1 MSKHEKCVDKNVVG
15 RARKE
20 YYSDNQ
26 ERLLPEERNEE

>member
-15 RARKE
+15 RTRKE

-26 ERLLPEERNEE
+26 ERLLPDERNEE